1 MGLSSRP
8 KPRLKKAKRNRTL
21 FSRAQCRPGKGFAR
35 VLHSSSSS
43 SSCSPFPLLIFLHIL
58 LFRFLVVEQ
67 RHIRSE
73 EESGCGGS
81 GAIFFLAIRAMVCP
95 PATGMVRV

>member
-1 MGLSSRP
+1 MPARP
-8 KPRLKKAKRNRTL
+8 KPRRLKKAKRNRTL
-21 FSRAQCRPGKGFAR
+21 FLRAQCRPGKGFAR
-35 VLHSSSSS
+35 VLRSSSSTS
-43 SSCSPFPLLIFLHIL
+43 SLFLLIFLLIL

-73 EESGCGGS
+73 EESGRGGS
-81 GAIFFLAIRAMVCP
+81 GAILIFFLSIRAMVCS